1 MKEFDVIIVGG
12 GMIGLSLVVELSKKM
27 ELSIAIIDPNNC
39 NPTITDSFHTR
50 VSAITPSTQDFLC
63 SINVWDKIKRKKGFS
78 TTKVWDQNS
87 HGHLNFYAKDEGIE
101 YLGHIVE
108 NDLIQA
114 ALFNTIDQSK
124 VTMINAKLTELTK
137 TDSGYTLDLD
147 NGESYSCNLL
157 IGADGSQSKVRGLAE
172 IQVTEHDY
180 QQKAIIANIVSE
192 KPLMDTTW
200 QRFLSDSILAILPL
214 SENQASIV
222 WSCKETLANELET
235 KTKSIFNKMLSEA
248 SEYQFGFLELQSSKK
263 SFPLVSRS
271 AKEYV
276 LENLAL
282 IGDAAHNIHPLAG
295 QGANLGF
302 SDVIELSKQL
312 SENIDKPLGDFI
324 VLRKYARARRLDN
337 EMMSKTMTGL
347 DWIYKENN
355 ESIRWLRGYGMNLI
369 DETPILKSF
378 FQRQAL
384 GKVNKNS

>member
-78 TTKVWDQNS
+78 ANKVWDQNS

-114 ALFNTIDQSK
+114 ALFNAVDQSK

-147 NGESYSCNLL
+147 NGESYPCNLL
-157 IGADGSQSKVRGLAE
+157 IGADGPQSKVRGLAE

-235 KTKSIFNKMLSEA
+235 TTISIFNKMLSEA

-263 SFPLVSRS
+263 IFPLVSRS

-312 SENIDKPLGDFI
+312 SENIDKPLGDFS

-369 DETPILKSF
+369 DETHILKSF

>member
-1 MKEFDVIIVGG
+1 MKKFDVIIVGG

-27 ELSIAIIDPNNC
+27 NLSVAIIDPNDC
-39 NPTITDSFHTR
+39 NPTISDSFHTR
-50 VSAITPSTQDFLC
+50 VSAITPSTQDFLS
-63 SINVWDKIKRKKGFS
+63 SINVWDKIQRKKGFS
-78 TTKVWDQNS
+78 ATKVWDQNS

-101 YLGHIVE
+101 YLGYIVE
-108 NDLIQA
+108 NDLIQS
-114 ALFNTIDQSK
+114 ALFNAIDQSK
-124 VTMINAKLTELTK
+124 VSMINAKLLGFTK
-137 TDSGYTLDLD
+137 TDIGYTVNLE
-147 NGESYSCNLL
+147 NGESHSCKLL
-157 IGADGSQSKVRGLAE
+157 VGADGSQSKVRDLAE

-192 KPLMDTTW
+192 KPLMNTTW

-214 SENQASIV
+214 SNHQASIV
-222 WSCKETLANELET
+222 WSCKEALANEL
-235 KTKSIFNKMLSEA
+235 KTQDKTIFNKMLSEA
-248 SEYQFGFLELQSSKK
+248 SEYQFGVLELESSKK
-263 SFPLVSRS
+263 SFPLVSRT

-276 LENLAL
+276 RANLAL

-312 SENIDKPLGDFI
+312 VENNDKLLGDFH

-355 ESIRWLRGYGMNLI
+355 EPIRWLRGYGMNLI

-384 GKVNKNS
+384 GKVSKK

>member
-1 MKEFDVIIVGG
+1 LKKFDVIIVGG

-27 ELSIAIIDPNNC
+27 NLSVAIIDPNDC
-39 NPTITDSFHTR
+39 NPTINDSFHTR
-50 VSAITPSTQDFLC
+50 VSAITPSTQDFLS
-63 SINVWDKIKRKKGFS
+63 SINVWDKIQRKKGFS
-78 TTKVWDQNS
+78 ATKVWDQNS

-101 YLGHIVE
+101 YLGYIVE
-108 NDLIQA
+108 NDLIQS
-114 ALFNTIDQSK
+114 ALFNAIDQSK
-124 VTMINAKLTELTK
+124 VSMINAKLVGFTK
-137 TDSGYTLDLD
+137 TDIGYTVNLE
-147 NGESYSCNLL
+147 NGESHSCKLL
-157 IGADGSQSKVRGLAE
+157 VGADGSQSKVRDLAE

-192 KPLMDTTW
+192 KPLMNTTW

-214 SENQASIV
+214 SNHQASIV
-222 WSCKETLANELET
+222 WSCKEALANELEAKD
-235 KTKSIFNKMLSEA
+235 KTIFNKMLSEA
-248 SEYQFGFLELQSSKK
+248 SEYQFGVLELESSKK
-263 SFPLVSRS
+263 SFPLVSRT

-276 LENLAL
+276 RANLAL

-312 SENIDKPLGDFI
+312 VENNDKLLGDFH

-355 ESIRWLRGYGMNLI
+355 EPLRWLRGYGMNLI

-384 GKVNKNS
+384 GKVSKK

>member
-1 MKEFDVIIVGG
+1 MKKFDVIIVGG

-27 ELSIAIIDPNNC
+27 NLSVAIIDPNDC
-39 NPTITDSFHTR
+39 NPTINDSFHTR
-50 VSAITPSTQDFLC
+50 VSAITPSTQDFLS
-63 SINVWDKIKRKKGFS
+63 SINIWDKIQRKKGFS
-78 TTKVWDQNS
+78 ATKVWDQNS
-87 HGHLNFYAKDEGIE
+87 HGHLNFYAKDEGIK
-101 YLGHIVE
+101 YLGYIVE
-108 NDLIQA
+108 NDLIQS
-114 ALFNTIDQSK
+114 ALFNAIDQSK
-124 VTMINAKLTELTK
+124 VSMINAKLLGFTK
-137 TDSGYTLDLD
+137 TDIGYTVNLE
-147 NGESYSCNLL
+147 NGESHSCKLL
-157 IGADGSQSKVRGLAE
+157 VGADGSQSKVRDLAE

-192 KPLMDTTW
+192 KPLMNTTW

-214 SENQASIV
+214 SNHQASIV
-222 WSCKETLANELET
+222 WSCKEALANELEAKD
-235 KTKSIFNKMLSEA
+235 KTIFNKMLSEA
-248 SEYQFGFLELQSSKK
+248 SEYQFGVLELESSKK
-263 SFPLVSRS
+263 SFPLVSRT

-276 LENLAL
+276 RANLAL

-312 SENIDKPLGDFI
+312 VENNDKLLGDFH

-337 EMMSKTMTGL
+337 ELMSKTMTGL

-355 ESIRWLRGYGMNLI
+355 EPIRWLRGYGMNLI

-384 GKVNKNS
+384 GKVSKK

>member
-1 MKEFDVIIVGG
+1 
-12 GMIGLSLVVELSKKM
+12 MIGLSLVVELSKKM
-27 ELSIAIIDPNNC
+27 NLSVAIIDPNDC
-39 NPTITDSFHTR
+39 NPTISDSFHTR
-50 VSAITPSTQDFLC
+50 VSAITPSTQDFLS
-63 SINVWDKIKRKKGFS
+63 SINVWDKIQRKKGFS

-101 YLGHIVE
+101 YLGYIVE
-108 NDLIQA
+108 NDLIQS
-114 ALFNTIDQSK
+114 ALFNAIDQSK
-124 VTMINAKLTELTK
+124 VSMINAKLVGFTK
-137 TDSGYTLDLD
+137 TDIGYTVNLE
-147 NGESYSCNLL
+147 NGESHSCKLL
-157 IGADGSQSKVRGLAE
+157 VGADGSQSKVRDLAE

-192 KPLMDTTW
+192 KPLMNTTW

-214 SENQASIV
+214 SDHQASIV
-222 WSCKETLANELET
+222 WSCKEALANELEAKD
-235 KTKSIFNKMLSEA
+235 KTIFNKMLSEA
-248 SEYQFGFLELQSSKK
+248 SEYQFGVLELESSKK
-263 SFPLVSRS
+263 SFPLVSRT

-276 LENLAL
+276 RANLAL

-312 SENIDKPLGDFI
+312 VENNDKLLGDFH

-355 ESIRWLRGYGMNLI
+355 EPIRWLRGYGMNLI

-384 GKVNKNS
+384 GKVSKK

>member
-1 MKEFDVIIVGG
+1 
-12 GMIGLSLVVELSKKM
+12 
-27 ELSIAIIDPNNC
+27 
-39 NPTITDSFHTR
+39 
-50 VSAITPSTQDFLC
+50 
-63 SINVWDKIKRKKGFS
+63 
-78 TTKVWDQNS
+78 
-87 HGHLNFYAKDEGIE
+87 
-101 YLGHIVE
+101 
-108 NDLIQA
+108 
-114 ALFNTIDQSK
+114 
-124 VTMINAKLTELTK
+124 MINAKLTELTK

-157 IGADGSQSKVRGLAE
+157 IGADGPQSKVRDLAE

-235 KTKSIFNKMLSEA
+235 KTISIFNKMLSEA

-263 SFPLVSRS
+263 IFPLVSRS

-312 SENIDKPLGDFI
+312 SENIDKPMGDFI

>member
-1 MKEFDVIIVGG
+1 
-12 GMIGLSLVVELSKKM
+12 MIGLSLVVELSKKM
-27 ELSIAIIDPNNC
+27 NLSVAIIDPNDC
-39 NPTITDSFHTR
+39 NPTISNSFHTR
-50 VSAITPSTQDFLC
+50 VSAITPSTQDFLS
-63 SINVWDKIKRKKGFS
+63 SINVWDKIQRKKGFS
-78 TTKVWDQNS
+78 ATKVWDQNS

-101 YLGHIVE
+101 YLGYIVE
-108 NDLIQA
+108 NDLIQS
-114 ALFNTIDQSK
+114 ALFNAIDQSK
-124 VTMINAKLTELTK
+124 VSMINAKLVGFTK
-137 TDSGYTLDLD
+137 TDIGYTVNLE
-147 NGESYSCNLL
+147 NGESHSCKLL
-157 IGADGSQSKVRGLAE
+157 VGADGSQSKVRDLAE

-192 KPLMDTTW
+192 KPLMNTTW

-214 SENQASIV
+214 SDHQASIV
-222 WSCKETLANELET
+222 WSCKEALANELEAKD
-235 KTKSIFNKMLSEA
+235 KTIFNKMLSEA
-248 SEYQFGFLELQSSKK
+248 SEYQFGVLELESSKK
-263 SFPLVSRS
+263 SFPLVSRT

-276 LENLAL
+276 RANLAL

-312 SENIDKPLGDFI
+312 VENNDKLLGDFH

-355 ESIRWLRGYGMNLI
+355 EPIRWLRGYGMNLI

-384 GKVNKNS
+384 GKVSKK

>member
-1 MKEFDVIIVGG
+1 
-12 GMIGLSLVVELSKKM
+12 MIGLSLVVELSKKM
-27 ELSIAIIDPNNC
+27 NLSVAIIDPNDC
-39 NPTITDSFHTR
+39 NPTISDSFHTR
-50 VSAITPSTQDFLC
+50 VSAITPSTQDFLS
-63 SINVWDKIKRKKGFS
+63 SINVWDKIQRKKGFS
-78 TTKVWDQNS
+78 ATKVWDQNS

-101 YLGHIVE
+101 YLGYIVE
-108 NDLIQA
+108 NDLIQS
-114 ALFNTIDQSK
+114 ALFNAIDQSK
-124 VTMINAKLTELTK
+124 VSMINAKLLGFTK
-137 TDSGYTLDLD
+137 TDIGYTVNLE
-147 NGESYSCNLL
+147 NGESHSCKLL
-157 IGADGSQSKVRGLAE
+157 VGADGSQSKVRDLAE

-192 KPLMDTTW
+192 KPLMNTTW

-214 SENQASIV
+214 SDHQASIV
-222 WSCKETLANELET
+222 WSCKEALANELEAKD
-235 KTKSIFNKMLSEA
+235 KTIFNKMLSEA
-248 SEYQFGFLELQSSKK
+248 SEYQFGVLELESSKK
-263 SFPLVSRS
+263 SFPLVSRT

-276 LENLAL
+276 RANLAL

-312 SENIDKPLGDFI
+312 VENNDKLLGDFH

-355 ESIRWLRGYGMNLI
+355 EPIRWLRGYGMNLI

-384 GKVNKNS
+384 GKVSKK

>member
-1 MKEFDVIIVGG
+1 MKKFDVIIVGG

-27 ELSIAIIDPNNC
+27 NLSVAIIDPNDC
-39 NPTITDSFHTR
+39 NPTISNSFHTR
-50 VSAITPSTQDFLC
+50 VSAITPSTQDFLS
-63 SINVWDKIKRKKGFS
+63 SINVWDKIQRKKGFS
-78 TTKVWDQNS
+78 ATKVWDQNS

-101 YLGHIVE
+101 YLGYIVE
-108 NDLIQA
+108 NDLIQS
-114 ALFNTIDQSK
+114 ALFNAIDQSK
-124 VTMINAKLTELTK
+124 VSMINAKLVGFTK
-137 TDSGYTLDLD
+137 TDIGYTVNLE
-147 NGESYSCNLL
+147 NGESHSCKLL
-157 IGADGSQSKVRGLAE
+157 VGADGSQSKVRDLAE
-172 IQVTEHDY
+172 IQVTERDY

-192 KPLMDTTW
+192 KPLMNTTW

-214 SENQASIV
+214 SDHQASIV
-222 WSCKETLANELET
+222 WSCKEALANELEAKD
-235 KTKSIFNKMLSEA
+235 KTIFNKMLSEA
-248 SEYQFGFLELQSSKK
+248 SEYQFGVLELESSKK
-263 SFPLVSRS
+263 SFPLVSRT

-276 LENLAL
+276 RANLAL

-312 SENIDKPLGDFI
+312 VENNDKLLGDFH

-355 ESIRWLRGYGMNLI
+355 EPIRWLRGYGMNLI

-384 GKVNKNS
+384 GKVSKK

>member
-1 MKEFDVIIVGG
+1 MKKFDVIIVGG

-27 ELSIAIIDPNNC
+27 NLSVAIIDPNDC
-39 NPTITDSFHTR
+39 NPTISDSFHTR
-50 VSAITPSTQDFLC
+50 VSAITPSTQDFLS
-63 SINVWDKIKRKKGFS
+63 SINVWDKIQRKKGFS
-78 TTKVWDQNS
+78 ATKVWDQNS

-101 YLGHIVE
+101 YLGYIVE
-108 NDLIQA
+108 NDLIQS
-114 ALFNTIDQSK
+114 ALFNAIDQSK
-124 VTMINAKLTELTK
+124 VSMINAKLLGFTK
-137 TDSGYTLDLD
+137 TDIGYTVNLE
-147 NGESYSCNLL
+147 NGESHSCKLL
-157 IGADGSQSKVRGLAE
+157 VGADGSQSKVRDLAE

-192 KPLMDTTW
+192 KPLMNTTW

-214 SENQASIV
+214 SNHQASIV
-222 WSCKETLANELET
+222 WSCKEALANELEAKD
-235 KTKSIFNKMLSEA
+235 KTIFNKMLSEA
-248 SEYQFGFLELQSSKK
+248 SEYQFGVLKLESSKK
-263 SFPLVSRS
+263 SFPLVSRT

-276 LENLAL
+276 RANLAL

-312 SENIDKPLGDFI
+312 VENNDKLLGDFH

-355 ESIRWLRGYGMNLI
+355 EPIRWLRGYGMNLI

-384 GKVNKNS
+384 GKVSKK

>member
-1 MKEFDVIIVGG
+1 LKKFDVIIVGG

-27 ELSIAIIDPNNC
+27 NLSVAIIDPNDC
-39 NPTITDSFHTR
+39 NPTINDSFHTR
-50 VSAITPSTQDFLC
+50 VSAITPSTQDFLS
-63 SINVWDKIKRKKGFS
+63 SINVWDKIQRKKGFS
-78 TTKVWDQNS
+78 ATKVWDQNS

-101 YLGHIVE
+101 YLGYIVE
-108 NDLIQA
+108 NDLIQS
-114 ALFNTIDQSK
+114 ALFNAIDQSK
-124 VTMINAKLTELTK
+124 VSMINAKLLGFTK
-137 TDSGYTLDLD
+137 TDIGYTVNLE
-147 NGESYSCNLL
+147 NGESHSCKLL
-157 IGADGSQSKVRGLAE
+157 VGADGSQSKVRDLAE

-192 KPLMDTTW
+192 KPLMNTTW

-214 SENQASIV
+214 SDHQASIV
-222 WSCKETLANELET
+222 WSCKEALANELEAKD
-235 KTKSIFNKMLSEA
+235 KTIFNKMLSEA
-248 SEYQFGFLELQSSKK
+248 SEYQFGVLELESSKK
-263 SFPLVSRS
+263 SFPLVSRT

-276 LENLAL
+276 RANLAL

-312 SENIDKPLGDFI
+312 VENNDKLLGDFH

-337 EMMSKTMTGL
+337 ELMSKTMTGL

-355 ESIRWLRGYGMNLI
+355 EPLRWLRGYGMNLI

-384 GKVNKNS
+384 GKVSKK

>member
-1 MKEFDVIIVGG
+1 
-12 GMIGLSLVVELSKKM
+12 MIGLSLVVELSKKM
-27 ELSIAIIDPNNC
+27 NLSVAIIDPNDC
-39 NPTITDSFHTR
+39 NPTISDSFHTR
-50 VSAITPSTQDFLC
+50 VSAITPSTQDFLS
-63 SINVWDKIKRKKGFS
+63 SINVWDKIQRKKGFS
-78 TTKVWDQNS
+78 ATKVWDQNS

-101 YLGHIVE
+101 YLGYIVE
-108 NDLIQA
+108 NDLIQS
-114 ALFNTIDQSK
+114 ALFNAIDQSK
-124 VTMINAKLTELTK
+124 VSMINAKLLGFTK
-137 TDSGYTLDLD
+137 TDIGYTVNLE
-147 NGESYSCNLL
+147 NGESHSCKLL
-157 IGADGSQSKVRGLAE
+157 VGADGSQSKVRDLAE

-192 KPLMDTTW
+192 KPLMNTTW

-214 SENQASIV
+214 SDHQASIV
-222 WSCKETLANELET
+222 WSCKEALANELEAKD
-235 KTKSIFNKMLSEA
+235 KTIFNKMLSEA
-248 SEYQFGFLELQSSKK
+248 SEYQFGVLELESSKK
-263 SFPLVSRS
+263 SFPLVSRT

-276 LENLAL
+276 RANLAL

-312 SENIDKPLGDFI
+312 VENNDKLLGDFH

-337 EMMSKTMTGL
+337 ELMSKTMTGL

-355 ESIRWLRGYGMNLI
+355 EPLRWLRGYGMNLI

-384 GKVNKNS
+384 GKVSKK

>member
-1 MKEFDVIIVGG
+1 MKKFDVIIVGG

-27 ELSIAIIDPNNC
+27 NLSVAIIDPNDC
-39 NPTITDSFHTR
+39 NPTINDSFHTR
-50 VSAITPSTQDFLC
+50 VSAITPSTQDFLS
-63 SINVWDKIKRKKGFS
+63 SINVWDKIQRKKGFS
-78 TTKVWDQNS
+78 ATKVWDQNS

-101 YLGHIVE
+101 YLGYIVE
-108 NDLIQA
+108 NDLIQS
-114 ALFNTIDQSK
+114 ALFNAIDQSK
-124 VTMINAKLTELTK
+124 VSMINAKLVGFTK
-137 TDSGYTLDLD
+137 TDIGYTVNLE
-147 NGESYSCNLL
+147 NGESHSCKLL
-157 IGADGSQSKVRGLAE
+157 VGADGSQSKVRDLAE

-192 KPLMDTTW
+192 KPLMNTTW

-214 SENQASIV
+214 SNHQASIV
-222 WSCKETLANELET
+222 WSCKEALANELEAKD
-235 KTKSIFNKMLSEA
+235 KTIFNKMLSEA
-248 SEYQFGFLELQSSKK
+248 SEYQFGVLELESSKK
-263 SFPLVSRS
+263 SFPLVSRT

-276 LENLAL
+276 RANLAL

-312 SENIDKPLGDFI
+312 VENNDKLLGDFH

-337 EMMSKTMTGL
+337 ELMSKTMTGL

-355 ESIRWLRGYGMNLI
+355 EPIRWLRGYGMNLI

-384 GKVNKNS
+384 GKVSKK

>member
-1 MKEFDVIIVGG
+1 MKKFDVIIVGG

-27 ELSIAIIDPNNC
+27 NLSVAIIDPNDC
-39 NPTITDSFHTR
+39 NPTISNSFHTR
-50 VSAITPSTQDFLC
+50 VSAITPSTQDFLS
-63 SINVWDKIKRKKGFS
+63 SINVWDKIQRKKGFS
-78 TTKVWDQNS
+78 ATKVWDQNS

-101 YLGHIVE
+101 YLGYIVE
-108 NDLIQA
+108 NDLIQS
-114 ALFNTIDQSK
+114 ALFNAIDQSK
-124 VTMINAKLTELTK
+124 VSMINAKLLGFTK
-137 TDSGYTLDLD
+137 TDIGYTVNLE
-147 NGESYSCNLL
+147 NGESHSCKLL
-157 IGADGSQSKVRGLAE
+157 VGADGSQSKVRDLAE

-192 KPLMDTTW
+192 KPLMNTTW

-214 SENQASIV
+214 SDHQASIV
-222 WSCKETLANELET
+222 WSCKEALANELEAKD
-235 KTKSIFNKMLSEA
+235 KTIFNKMLSEA
-248 SEYQFGFLELQSSKK
+248 SEYQFGVLELESSKK
-263 SFPLVSRS
+263 SFPLVSRT

-276 LENLAL
+276 RANLAL

-312 SENIDKPLGDFI
+312 VENNDKLLGDFH

-355 ESIRWLRGYGMNLI
+355 EPLRWLRGYGMNLI

-384 GKVNKNS
+384 GKVSKK

>member
-1 MKEFDVIIVGG
+1 LKKFDVIIVGG

-27 ELSIAIIDPNNC
+27 NLSVAIIDPNDC
-39 NPTITDSFHTR
+39 NPTISDSFHTR
-50 VSAITPSTQDFLC
+50 VSAITPSTQDFLS
-63 SINVWDKIKRKKGFS
+63 SINVWDKIQRKKGFS
-78 TTKVWDQNS
+78 ATKVWDQNS

-101 YLGHIVE
+101 YLGYIVE
-108 NDLIQA
+108 NDLIQS
-114 ALFNTIDQSK
+114 ALFNAIDQSK
-124 VTMINAKLTELTK
+124 VSMINAKLLGFTK
-137 TDSGYTLDLD
+137 TDIGYTVNLE
-147 NGESYSCNLL
+147 NGESHSCKLL
-157 IGADGSQSKVRGLAE
+157 VGADGSQSKVRDLAE

-192 KPLMDTTW
+192 KPLMNTTW

-214 SENQASIV
+214 SNHQASIV
-222 WSCKETLANELET
+222 WSCKEALANELEAKD
-235 KTKSIFNKMLSEA
+235 KTIFNKMLSEA
-248 SEYQFGFLELQSSKK
+248 SEYQFGVLELESSKK
-263 SFPLVSRS
+263 SFPLVSRT

-276 LENLAL
+276 RANLAL

-312 SENIDKPLGDFI
+312 VENNDKLLGDFH

-355 ESIRWLRGYGMNLI
+355 EPIRWLRGYGMNLI

-384 GKVNKNS
+384 GKVSKK

>member
-1 MKEFDVIIVGG
+1 
-12 GMIGLSLVVELSKKM
+12 MIGLSLVVELSKKM
-27 ELSIAIIDPNNC
+27 NLSVAIIDPNDC
-39 NPTITDSFHTR
+39 NPTINDSFHTR
-50 VSAITPSTQDFLC
+50 VSAITPSTQDFLS
-63 SINVWDKIKRKKGFS
+63 SINVWDKIQRKKGFS
-78 TTKVWDQNS
+78 ATKVWDQNS

-101 YLGHIVE
+101 YLGYIVE
-108 NDLIQA
+108 NDLIQS
-114 ALFNTIDQSK
+114 ALFNAIDQSK
-124 VTMINAKLTELTK
+124 VSMINAKLVGFTK
-137 TDSGYTLDLD
+137 TDIGYTVNLE
-147 NGESYSCNLL
+147 NGESHSCKLL
-157 IGADGSQSKVRGLAE
+157 VGADGSRSKVRDLTE

-192 KPLMDTTW
+192 KPLMNTTW

-214 SENQASIV
+214 SNHQASIV
-222 WSCKETLANELET
+222 WSCKEALANELEAKD
-235 KTKSIFNKMLSEA
+235 KTIFNKMLSEA
-248 SEYQFGFLELQSSKK
+248 SEYQFGVLELESSKK
-263 SFPLVSRS
+263 SFPLVSRT

-276 LENLAL
+276 RANLAL

-312 SENIDKPLGDFI
+312 VENNDKLLGDFH

-355 ESIRWLRGYGMNLI
+355 EPIRWLRGYGMNLI

-384 GKVNKNS
+384 GKVSKK

>member
-1 MKEFDVIIVGG
+1 
-12 GMIGLSLVVELSKKM
+12 MIGLSLVVELSKKM
-27 ELSIAIIDPNNC
+27 NLSVAIIDPNDC
-39 NPTITDSFHTR
+39 NPTISDSFHTR
-50 VSAITPSTQDFLC
+50 VSAITPSTQDFLS
-63 SINVWDKIKRKKGFS
+63 SINVWDKIQRKKGFS
-78 TTKVWDQNS
+78 ATKVWDQNS

-101 YLGHIVE
+101 YLGYIVE
-108 NDLIQA
+108 NDLIQS
-114 ALFNTIDQSK
+114 ALFNAIDQSK
-124 VTMINAKLTELTK
+124 VSMINAKLLGFTK
-137 TDSGYTLDLD
+137 TDIGYTVNLE
-147 NGESYSCNLL
+147 NGESHSCKLL
-157 IGADGSQSKVRGLAE
+157 VGADGSQSKVRDLAE

-192 KPLMDTTW
+192 KPLMNTTW

-214 SENQASIV
+214 SNHQASIV
-222 WSCKETLANELET
+222 WSCKEALANELEAKD
-235 KTKSIFNKMLSEA
+235 KTIFNKMLSEA
-248 SEYQFGFLELQSSKK
+248 SEYQFGVLELESSKK
-263 SFPLVSRS
+263 SFPLVSRT

-276 LENLAL
+276 RANLAL

-312 SENIDKPLGDFI
+312 VENNDKLLGDFH

-337 EMMSKTMTGL
+337 ELMSKTMTGL

-355 ESIRWLRGYGMNLI
+355 EPIRWLRGYGMNLI

-384 GKVNKNS
+384 GKVSKK

>member
-1 MKEFDVIIVGG
+1 MKKFDVIIVGG

-27 ELSIAIIDPNNC
+27 NLSVAIIDPNDC
-39 NPTITDSFHTR
+39 NPTISDSFHTR
-50 VSAITPSTQDFLC
+50 VSAITPSTQDFLS
-63 SINVWDKIKRKKGFS
+63 SINVWDKIQRKKGFS
-78 TTKVWDQNS
+78 ATKVWDQNS

-101 YLGHIVE
+101 YLGYIVE
-108 NDLIQA
+108 NDLIQS
-114 ALFNTIDQSK
+114 ALFNAIDQSK
-124 VTMINAKLTELTK
+124 VSMINAKLLGFTK
-137 TDSGYTLDLD
+137 TDIGYTVNLE
-147 NGESYSCNLL
+147 NGESHSCKLL
-157 IGADGSQSKVRGLAE
+157 VGADGSQSKVRDLAE

-192 KPLMDTTW
+192 KPLMNTTW

-214 SENQASIV
+214 SDHQASIV
-222 WSCKETLANELET
+222 WSCKEALANELEAKD
-235 KTKSIFNKMLSEA
+235 KTIFNKMLSEA
-248 SEYQFGFLELQSSKK
+248 SEYQFGVLKLESSKK
-263 SFPLVSRS
+263 SFPLVSRT

-276 LENLAL
+276 RANLAL

-312 SENIDKPLGDFI
+312 VENNDKLLGDFH

-337 EMMSKTMTGL
+337 ELMSKTMTGL

-355 ESIRWLRGYGMNLI
+355 EPIRWLRGYGMNLI

-384 GKVNKNS
+384 GKVSKK

>member
-1 MKEFDVIIVGG
+1 LKKFDVIIVGG

-27 ELSIAIIDPNNC
+27 NLSVAIIDPNDC
-39 NPTITDSFHTR
+39 NPTISNSFHTR
-50 VSAITPSTQDFLC
+50 VSAITPSTQDFLS
-63 SINVWDKIKRKKGFS
+63 SINVWDKIQRKKGFS
-78 TTKVWDQNS
+78 ATKVWDQNS

-101 YLGHIVE
+101 YLGYIVE
-108 NDLIQA
+108 NDLIQS
-114 ALFNTIDQSK
+114 ALFNAIDQSK
-124 VTMINAKLTELTK
+124 VSMINAKLVGFTK
-137 TDSGYTLDLD
+137 TDIGYTVNLE
-147 NGESYSCNLL
+147 NGESHSCKLL
-157 IGADGSQSKVRGLAE
+157 VGADGSQSKVRDLAE

-192 KPLMDTTW
+192 KPLMNTTW

-214 SENQASIV
+214 SNHQASIV
-222 WSCKETLANELET
+222 WSCKEALANELEAKD
-235 KTKSIFNKMLSEA
+235 KTIFNKMLSEA
-248 SEYQFGFLELQSSKK
+248 SEYQFGVLELESSKK
-263 SFPLVSRS
+263 SFPLVSRT

-276 LENLAL
+276 RANLAL

-312 SENIDKPLGDFI
+312 VENNDKLLGDFH

-355 ESIRWLRGYGMNLI
+355 EPIRWLRGYGMNLI

-384 GKVNKNS
+384 GKVSKK

>member
-1 MKEFDVIIVGG
+1 LKKFDVIIVGG

-27 ELSIAIIDPNNC
+27 NLSVAIIDPNDC
-39 NPTITDSFHTR
+39 NPTISDSFHTR
-50 VSAITPSTQDFLC
+50 VSAITPSTQDFLS
-63 SINVWDKIKRKKGFS
+63 SINVWDKIQRKKGFS
-78 TTKVWDQNS
+78 ATKVWDQNS

-101 YLGHIVE
+101 YLGYIVE
-108 NDLIQA
+108 NDLIQS
-114 ALFNTIDQSK
+114 ALFNAIDQSK
-124 VTMINAKLTELTK
+124 VSMINAKLVGFTK
-137 TDSGYTLDLD
+137 TDIGYTVNLE
-147 NGESYSCNLL
+147 NGESHSCKLL
-157 IGADGSQSKVRGLAE
+157 VGADGSRSKVRDLAE

-192 KPLMDTTW
+192 KPLMNTTW

-214 SENQASIV
+214 SNHQASIV
-222 WSCKETLANELET
+222 WSCKEALANELEAKD
-235 KTKSIFNKMLSEA
+235 KTIFNKMLSEA
-248 SEYQFGFLELQSSKK
+248 SEYQFGVLELESSKK
-263 SFPLVSRS
+263 SFPLVSRT

-276 LENLAL
+276 RANLAL

-312 SENIDKPLGDFI
+312 VENNDKLLGDFH

-355 ESIRWLRGYGMNLI
+355 EPIRWLRGYGMNLI

-384 GKVNKNS
+384 GKVSKK

>member
-1 MKEFDVIIVGG
+1 LKKFDVIIVGG

-27 ELSIAIIDPNNC
+27 NLSIAIIDPSNC
-39 NPTITDSFHTR
+39 NPTISESFHTR

-78 TTKVWDQNS
+78 ATKVWDQNS
-87 HGHLNFYAKDEGIE
+87 HGHLNFYAEDEGIE
-101 YLGHIVE
+101 FLGHIVE
-108 NDLIQA
+108 NDLIQS
-114 ALFNTIDQSK
+114 ALFNAIDQSK
-124 VTMINAKLTELTK
+124 VTMINAKLTELSK
-137 TDSGYTLDLD
+137 TANGYVVNLD
-147 NGESYSCNLL
+147 NGESHSCKLL
-157 IGADGSQSKVRGLAE
+157 VGADGPRSKVRGLAE
-172 IQVTEHDY
+172 IKVTEHDY
-180 QQKAIIANIVSE
+180 QQKAITANIVSE

-235 KTKSIFNKMLSEA
+235 KDTNAFNKMLSEA
-248 SEYQFGFLELQSSKK
+248 SEYQFGVLELQSSKK

-271 AKEYV
+271 AKDYV

-302 SDVIELSKQL
+302 SDVMELSKQL
-312 SENIDKPLGDFI
+312 VKNLDKPLGDFM

-337 EMMSKTMTGL
+337 ELMSKTMTGL
-347 DWIYKENN
+347 DWVYKENN
-355 ESIRWLRGYGMNLI
+355 EPIRWLRGYGMNII

-384 GKVNKNS
+384 GKVIKK

>member
-1 MKEFDVIIVGG
+1 
-12 GMIGLSLVVELSKKM
+12 MIGLSLVVELSKKM
-27 ELSIAIIDPNNC
+27 NLSVAIIDPNDC
-39 NPTITDSFHTR
+39 NPTISDSFHTR
-50 VSAITPSTQDFLC
+50 VSAITPSTQDFLS
-63 SINVWDKIKRKKGFS
+63 SINVWDKIQRKKGFS
-78 TTKVWDQNS
+78 ATKVWDQNS

-101 YLGHIVE
+101 YLGYIVE
-108 NDLIQA
+108 NDLIQS
-114 ALFNTIDQSK
+114 ALFNAIDQSK
-124 VTMINAKLTELTK
+124 VSMINAKLLGFTK
-137 TDSGYTLDLD
+137 TDIGYTVNLE
-147 NGESYSCNLL
+147 NGESHSCKLL
-157 IGADGSQSKVRGLAE
+157 VGADGSQSKVRDLAE

-192 KPLMDTTW
+192 KPLMNTTW

-214 SENQASIV
+214 SNHQASIV
-222 WSCKETLANELET
+222 WSCKEALANELEAKD
-235 KTKSIFNKMLSEA
+235 KTIFNKMLSEA
-248 SEYQFGFLELQSSKK
+248 SEYQFGVLELESSKK
-263 SFPLVSRS
+263 SFPLVSRT

-276 LENLAL
+276 RANLAL

-312 SENIDKPLGDFI
+312 VENNDKLLGDFH

-355 ESIRWLRGYGMNLI
+355 EPIRWLRGYGMNLI

-384 GKVNKNS
+384 GKVSKK

>member
-1 MKEFDVIIVGG
+1 MKKFDVIIVGG

-27 ELSIAIIDPNNC
+27 NLSVAIIDPNDC
-39 NPTITDSFHTR
+39 NPTINDSFHTR
-50 VSAITPSTQDFLC
+50 VSAITPSTQDFLS
-63 SINVWDKIKRKKGFS
+63 SINVWDKIQRKKGFS
-78 TTKVWDQNS
+78 ATKVWDQNS

-101 YLGHIVE
+101 YLGYIVE
-108 NDLIQA
+108 NDLIQS
-114 ALFNTIDQSK
+114 ALFNAIDQSK
-124 VTMINAKLTELTK
+124 VSMINAKLLGFTK
-137 TDSGYTLDLD
+137 TDIGYTVNLE
-147 NGESYSCNLL
+147 NGESHSCKLL
-157 IGADGSQSKVRGLAE
+157 VGADGSQSKVRDLAE

-192 KPLMDTTW
+192 KPLMNTTW

-214 SENQASIV
+214 SDHQASIV
-222 WSCKETLANELET
+222 WSCKEALANELEAKD
-235 KTKSIFNKMLSEA
+235 KTIFNKMLSEA
-248 SEYQFGFLELQSSKK
+248 SEYQFGVLKLESSKK
-263 SFPLVSRS
+263 SFPLVSRT

-276 LENLAL
+276 RANLAL

-312 SENIDKPLGDFI
+312 VENNDKLLGDFH

-337 EMMSKTMTGL
+337 ELMSKTMTGL

-355 ESIRWLRGYGMNLI
+355 EPIRWLRGYGMNLI

-384 GKVNKNS
+384 GKVSKK

>member
-1 MKEFDVIIVGG
+1 
-12 GMIGLSLVVELSKKM
+12 MIGLSLVVELSRKM
-27 ELSIAIIDPNNC
+27 NLSVAIIDPNDC
-39 NPTITDSFHTR
+39 NPTISDSFHTR
-50 VSAITPSTQDFLC
+50 VSAITPSTQDFLS
-63 SINVWDKIKRKKGFS
+63 SINVWDKIQRKKGFS
-78 TTKVWDQNS
+78 ATKVWDQNS

-101 YLGHIVE
+101 YLGYIVE
-108 NDLIQA
+108 NDLIQS
-114 ALFNTIDQSK
+114 ALFNAIDQSK
-124 VTMINAKLTELTK
+124 VSMINAKLVGFTK
-137 TDSGYTLDLD
+137 TDIGYTVNLE
-147 NGESYSCNLL
+147 NGESHSCKLL
-157 IGADGSQSKVRGLAE
+157 VGADGSQSKVRDLAE

-192 KPLMDTTW
+192 KPLMNTTW

-214 SENQASIV
+214 SNHQASIV
-222 WSCKETLANELET
+222 WSCKEALANELEAKD
-235 KTKSIFNKMLSEA
+235 KTIFNKMLSEA
-248 SEYQFGFLELQSSKK
+248 SEYQFGVLELESSKK
-263 SFPLVSRS
+263 SFPLVSRT

-276 LENLAL
+276 RANLAL

-312 SENIDKPLGDFI
+312 VENNDKLLGDFH

-355 ESIRWLRGYGMNLI
+355 EPIRWLRGYGMNLI

-384 GKVNKNS
+384 GKVSKK

>member
-1 MKEFDVIIVGG
+1 
-12 GMIGLSLVVELSKKM
+12 MIGLSLVVELSKKM
-27 ELSIAIIDPNNC
+27 NLSVAIIDPNDC
-39 NPTITDSFHTR
+39 NPTISDSFHTR
-50 VSAITPSTQDFLC
+50 VSAITPSTQDFLS
-63 SINVWDKIKRKKGFS
+63 SINVWDKIQRKKGFS
-78 TTKVWDQNS
+78 ATKVWDQNS

-101 YLGHIVE
+101 YLGYIVE
-108 NDLIQA
+108 NDLIQS
-114 ALFNTIDQSK
+114 ALFNAIDQSK
-124 VTMINAKLTELTK
+124 VSMINAKLLGFTK
-137 TDSGYTLDLD
+137 TDIGYTVNLE
-147 NGESYSCNLL
+147 NGESHSCKLL
-157 IGADGSQSKVRGLAE
+157 VGADGSQSKVRDLAE

-192 KPLMDTTW
+192 KPLMNTTW

-214 SENQASIV
+214 SDHQASIV
-222 WSCKETLANELET
+222 WSCKEALANELEAKD
-235 KTKSIFNKMLSEA
+235 KTIFNKMLSEA
-248 SEYQFGFLELQSSKK
+248 SEYQFGVLELESSKK
-263 SFPLVSRS
+263 SFPLVSRT

-276 LENLAL
+276 RANLAL

-312 SENIDKPLGDFI
+312 VENNDKLLGDFH

-355 ESIRWLRGYGMNLI
+355 EPLRWLRGYGMNLI

-384 GKVNKNS
+384 GKVSKK

>member
-1 MKEFDVIIVGG
+1 
-12 GMIGLSLVVELSKKM
+12 MIGLSLVVELSKKM
-27 ELSIAIIDPNNC
+27 NLSVAIIDPNDC
-39 NPTITDSFHTR
+39 NPTISDSFHTR
-50 VSAITPSTQDFLC
+50 VSAITPSTQDFLS
-63 SINVWDKIKRKKGFS
+63 SINVWDKIQRKKGFS
-78 TTKVWDQNS
+78 ATKVWDQNS

-101 YLGHIVE
+101 YLGYIVE
-108 NDLIQA
+108 NDLIQS
-114 ALFNTIDQSK
+114 ALFNAIDQSK
-124 VTMINAKLTELTK
+124 VSMINAKLVGFTK
-137 TDSGYTLDLD
+137 TDIGYTVNLE
-147 NGESYSCNLL
+147 NGESHSCKLL
-157 IGADGSQSKVRGLAE
+157 VGADGSQSKVRDLAE

-192 KPLMDTTW
+192 KPLMNTTW

-214 SENQASIV
+214 SNHQASIV
-222 WSCKETLANELET
+222 WSCKEALANELEAKD
-235 KTKSIFNKMLSEA
+235 KTIFNKMLSEA
-248 SEYQFGFLELQSSKK
+248 SEYQFGVLELESSKK
-263 SFPLVSRS
+263 SFPLVSRT

-276 LENLAL
+276 RANLAL

-312 SENIDKPLGDFI
+312 VENNDKLLGDFH

-355 ESIRWLRGYGMNLI
+355 EPIRWLRGYGMNLI

-384 GKVNKNS
+384 GKVSKK

>member
-1 MKEFDVIIVGG
+1 MKKFDVIIVGG

-27 ELSIAIIDPNNC
+27 NLSVAIIDPNDC
-39 NPTITDSFHTR
+39 NPTISDSFHTR
-50 VSAITPSTQDFLC
+50 VSAITPSTQDFLS
-63 SINVWDKIKRKKGFS
+63 SINVWDKIQRKKGFS
-78 TTKVWDQNS
+78 ATKVWDQNS

-101 YLGHIVE
+101 YLGYIVE
-108 NDLIQA
+108 NDLIQS
-114 ALFNTIDQSK
+114 ALFNAIDQSK
-124 VTMINAKLTELTK
+124 VSMINAKLVGLTK
-137 TDSGYTLDLD
+137 TDIGYTVNLE
-147 NGESYSCNLL
+147 NGESHSCKLL
-157 IGADGSQSKVRGLAE
+157 VGADGSQSKVRDLAE

-192 KPLMDTTW
+192 KPLMNTTW

-214 SENQASIV
+214 SDHQASIV
-222 WSCKETLANELET
+222 WSCKEALANELEAKD
-235 KTKSIFNKMLSEA
+235 KTIFNKMLSEA
-248 SEYQFGFLELQSSKK
+248 SEYQFGVLKLESSKK
-263 SFPLVSRS
+263 SFPLVSRT

-276 LENLAL
+276 RANLAL

-312 SENIDKPLGDFI
+312 VENNDKLLGDFH

-355 ESIRWLRGYGMNLI
+355 EPIRWLRGYGMNLI

-384 GKVNKNS
+384 GKVSKK

>member
-1 MKEFDVIIVGG
+1 
-12 GMIGLSLVVELSKKM
+12 MIGLSLVVELSKKM
-27 ELSIAIIDPNNC
+27 NLSVAIIDPNDC
-39 NPTITDSFHTR
+39 NPTISDSFHTR
-50 VSAITPSTQDFLC
+50 VSAITPSTQDFLS
-63 SINVWDKIKRKKGFS
+63 SINVWDKIQRKKGFS
-78 TTKVWDQNS
+78 ATKVWDQNS

-101 YLGHIVE
+101 YLGYIVE
-108 NDLIQA
+108 NDLIQS
-114 ALFNTIDQSK
+114 ALFNAIDQSK
-124 VTMINAKLTELTK
+124 VSMINAKLVGFTK
-137 TDSGYTLDLD
+137 TDIGYTVNLE
-147 NGESYSCNLL
+147 NGESHSCKLL
-157 IGADGSQSKVRGLAE
+157 VGADGSQSKVRDLAE

-192 KPLMDTTW
+192 KPLMNTTW

-214 SENQASIV
+214 SDHQASIV
-222 WSCKETLANELET
+222 WSCKEALANELEAKD
-235 KTKSIFNKMLSEA
+235 KTIFNKMLSEA
-248 SEYQFGFLELQSSKK
+248 SEYQFGVLELESSKK
-263 SFPLVSRS
+263 SFPLVSRT

-276 LENLAL
+276 RANLAL

-312 SENIDKPLGDFI
+312 VENNDKLLGDFH

-355 ESIRWLRGYGMNLI
+355 EPIRWLRGYGMNLI

-384 GKVNKNS
+384 GKVSKK

>member
-1 MKEFDVIIVGG
+1 MKKFDVIIVGG

-27 ELSIAIIDPNNC
+27 NLSVAIIDPNDC
-39 NPTITDSFHTR
+39 NPTINDSFHTR
-50 VSAITPSTQDFLC
+50 VSAITPSTQDFLS
-63 SINVWDKIKRKKGFS
+63 SINVWDKIQRKKGFS

-101 YLGHIVE
+101 YLGYIVE
-108 NDLIQA
+108 NDLIQS
-114 ALFNTIDQSK
+114 ALFNAIDQSK
-124 VTMINAKLTELTK
+124 VSMINAKLVGFTK
-137 TDSGYTLDLD
+137 TDIGYTVNLE
-147 NGESYSCNLL
+147 NGESHSCKLL
-157 IGADGSQSKVRGLAE
+157 VGADGSQSKVRDLAE

-192 KPLMDTTW
+192 KPLMNTTW

-214 SENQASIV
+214 SDHQASIV
-222 WSCKETLANELET
+222 WSCKEALANELEAKD
-235 KTKSIFNKMLSEA
+235 KTIFNKMLSEA
-248 SEYQFGFLELQSSKK
+248 SEYQFGVLELESSKK
-263 SFPLVSRS
+263 SFPLVSRT

-276 LENLAL
+276 RANLAL

-312 SENIDKPLGDFI
+312 VENNDKLLGDFH

-355 ESIRWLRGYGMNLI
+355 EPIRWLRGYGMNLI

-384 GKVNKNS
+384 GKVSKK